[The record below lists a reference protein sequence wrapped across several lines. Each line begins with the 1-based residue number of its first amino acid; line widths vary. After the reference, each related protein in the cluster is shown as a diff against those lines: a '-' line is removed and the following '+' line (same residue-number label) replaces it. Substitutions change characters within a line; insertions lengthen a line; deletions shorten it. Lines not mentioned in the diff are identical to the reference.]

1 MNAVLQLDGAP
12 FPESRDAKGRND
24 RDSFERAESLQRAVR
39 TLRAIRQRYDVRRD
53 AHPGARFL
61 AVQVVVD
68 GSDMAWIAAAI
79 EALEQAI
86 PRQGLKA

>member
-1 MNAVLQLDGAP
+1 MNAVLQLDGGP

-24 RDSFERAESLQRAVR
+24 RNPCERGESLRRAVR
-39 TLRAIRQRYDVRRD
+39 TLRAIRQRYDMRRH
-53 AHPGARFL
+53 AHPGARFFD
-61 AVQVVVD
+61 VQLVVD

-86 PRQGLKA
+86 PGQSFNT